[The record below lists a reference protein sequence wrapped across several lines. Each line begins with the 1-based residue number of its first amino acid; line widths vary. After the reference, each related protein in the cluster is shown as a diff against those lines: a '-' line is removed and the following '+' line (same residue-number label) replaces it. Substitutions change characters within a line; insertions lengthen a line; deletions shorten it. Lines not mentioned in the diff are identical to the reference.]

1 MSSYWNYRVLARKVS
16 GETEYS
22 FYEVHYENDIPIA
35 CTENPIYPL
44 SLNTDNDP
52 IESLVWLLYALKVAS
67 GKPILDYD
75 NFPKE
80 YVVYSRKM
88 KLKMIEKFF
97 PEILSGR
104 ATTNNILGS
113 LIKEKI

>member
-16 GETEYS
+16 NEIEYG
-22 FYEVHYENDIPIA
+22 FYEVHYKNDIPIA

-44 SLNTDNDP
+44 SFNTDDDP
-52 IESLVWLLYALKVAS
+52 IETLKWLLDALKIATD
-67 GKPILDYD
+67 KPILDYD
-75 NFPKE
+75 NFPTE

-97 PEILSGR
+97 KK
-104 ATTNNILGS
+104 
-113 LIKEKI
+113 LIDEKK